1 MWIRKLEQ
9 NTKYLPL
16 FHFIQHH
23 IVCPQIHRYKCLP
36 WDFDSN
42 WPRPTLLG
50 PPTYIEQNVW
60 FKRPYTR
67 SVCWSFFLHR
77 FWLNLHYLKC
87 SNMSPHLCEPTERAS
102 YLHRLKIKYISV
114 DNWTK
119 LLKYFWKII
128 LKIESMAT
136 RTLSCGF
143 EIVSCFNANKHLL
156 FSKTWTICCCCFL
169 LRIIVL
175 E

>member
-1 MWIRKLEQ
+1 MSANPSIQMFTIRLWFEL
-9 NTKYLPL
+9 TEP
-16 FHFIQHH
+16 
-23 IVCPQIHRYKCLP
+23 PA
-36 WDFDSN
+36 
-42 WPRPTLLG
+42 LLG

-67 SVCWSFFLHR
+67 CLLVVLLHR
-77 FWLNLHYLKC
+77 FWLNLHNLKC

-143 EIVSCFNANKHLL
+143 EIVSCFDAKEHLL
-156 FSKTWTICCCCFL
+156 FSMAWTICCCFL